1 MGSNSRRRVFLLL
14 VLLPAL
20 IAPQYSRAQSERPN
34 FSLVS
39 EDGGSWI
46 SFHLALQLRW
56 TYLYKD
62 TAAGRTSDN
71 QIRFARIRPVIKG
84 SLLDEDFNYLM
95 HVNLTPG
102 LLELMDLWFDYRF
115 TPQLRVR
122 AGQMKIPYTRYR
134 LGSFMDLPVVDW
146 SQPTRYFGAERQL
159 GVMVHNSRKD
169 RPDIEYHLGFY
180 TGMNMRSSNGIG
192 MNKIYAEPAP
202 DPSSLVDP
210 AGFGNM
216 HSEAVGHLAYNFGI
230 PEETPVPLSVGIS
243 GAWDLRPTP
252 RQDMRLR
259 LAPEVSIRAFGF
271 SLDLV
276 FHLGWFDEVMGSDSY
291 LLGMLGGVAQATYL
305 FLEQYEIALRY
316 TVVHLLEAVRDDA
329 RAWAVSRIEMDGD
342 MDGRYWDVGF
352 LESVHEANL
361 GFNIY
366 FFGPAVKWQLDLGL
380 LVYDRIDDVRYDF
393 QLRTQMQLSF

>member
-1 MGSNSRRRVFLLL
+1 MGNSSRRHAFFVAVMLL
-14 VLLPAL
+14 AL
-20 IAPQYSRAQSERPN
+20 IVPQYSQAQTEKPN
-34 FSLVS
+34 FWLAS

-56 TYLYKD
+56 TYLYKE
-62 TAAGRTSDN
+62 TGAGRTSDN

-84 SLLDEDFNYLM
+84 SLLSEDLTYLM
-95 HVNLTPG
+95 HLNLTPG

-115 TPQLRVR
+115 SPHLHLR

-134 LGSFMDLPVVDW
+134 LGSFMDRPVVDW
-146 SQPTRYFGAERQL
+146 SQPTRYFGCERQM
-159 GVMVHNSRKD
+159 GVMFHNSRKY
-169 RPDIEYHLGFY
+169 RPDIEYRLGFF
-180 TGMNMRSSNGIG
+180 TGMNMRAANGIG
-192 MNKIYAEPAP
+192 MNKVYAEPAP
-202 DPSSLVDP
+202 NPSSLVDP

-252 RQDMRLR
+252 RQDLRLR
-259 LAPEVSIRAFGF
+259 LAPEVSIRAFDF

-276 FHLGWFDEVMGSDSY
+276 FHLGWFDEVTGSDGY
-291 LLGMLGGVAQATYL
+291 QLGMLGGVAQASYV

-316 TVVHLLEAVRDDA
+316 TLVHLLEAIRDDA
-329 RAWAVSRIEMDGD
+329 RAWAVSQIEMDGGAD
-342 MDGRYWDVGF
+342 ERYWDVGF
-352 LESVHEANL
+352 LETVHEANL

-366 FFGPAVKWQLDLGL
+366 FFGPAVKWQIDLGL